1 MTQATGTLMAHT
13 EDSHKVTRKQLAALP
28 RPVSLGK
35 FHKPI
40 PHIELI
46 ETLEDRV
53 ASKLN
58 ASFTKEEFAVRR
70 HGSTLFGVVSITYG
84 VARDLSAAI
93 GFRHA
98 NDKSLS
104 LQFVAGMSVFVCDNM
119 ALRGDTIFLREKH
132 LIELNLAMQIDAG
145 LDKFIT
151 QYRALESQTNE
162 LRSTIMS
169 DTVAKSMIH
178 DAFLKGVMPLQLMP
192 KVSGHYFKPI
202 HPEFE
207 PRNGWSLYNAFTEVA
222 KDMRM
227 TPRMESTQALGD
239 FFGLKQLGE

>member
-1 MTQATGTLMAHT
+1 MTQATGTLMAHAP
-13 EDSHKVTRKQLAALP
+13 KITRAQLAALP
-28 RPVSLGK
+28 KPQSLGK

-53 ASKLN
+53 KAVLH
-58 ASFTKEEFAVRR
+58 ASFSVEQFAVRR
-70 HGSTLFGVVSITYG
+70 NGSTLFGVVTITYG
-84 VARDLSAAI
+84 EQRDLSAAI

-119 ALRGDTIFLREKH
+119 VMRGDTIFLREKH
-132 LIELNLAMQIDAG
+132 LIELNLAAQIDAG
-145 LDKFIT
+145 LATFKT
-151 QYRALESQTNE
+151 QYQALVFQTNDLKATE
-162 LRSTIMS
+162 MS

-178 DAFLKGVMPLQLMP
+178 DAFLKGVMPLKLMP
-192 KVSGHYFKPI
+192 KVSGHYFKPT
-202 HPEFE
+202 HAEFE
-207 PRNGWSLYNAFTEVA
+207 PRTGWSLYNAFTEVA

-227 TPRMESTQALGD
+227 TPRMESTQALGT